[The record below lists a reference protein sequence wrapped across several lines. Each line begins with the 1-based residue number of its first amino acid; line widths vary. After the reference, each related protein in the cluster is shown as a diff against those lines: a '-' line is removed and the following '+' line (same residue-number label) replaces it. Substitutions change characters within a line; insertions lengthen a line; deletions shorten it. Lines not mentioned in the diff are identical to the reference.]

1 MEFFTTIKIES
12 FHEKISH
19 SQRIFSIGSC
29 FAENMAQH
37 LRRAKFHI
45 TSSPTG
51 ILFNPESIA
60 ECLELLADGGSICEQ
75 QLQHA
80 NDLWFSY
87 NFHSSFSSSDKEQAL
102 NSMQQALKNGATT
115 LNDADVVI
123 VTFGSAWV
131 YRHKESGKVVANCHK
146 QPQSTFNRELL
157 TAEQIVGH
165 WSNLLNSTLKDKQ
178 IIFTV
183 SPIRHLSDGLE
194 QNSLSKATLRVAI
207 AELVAKFNNARYF
220 PSFEIMNDE
229 LRDYRFYAED
239 MIHPSQVAI
248 EYIWR
253 RFSEV
258 AISQESLSLME
269 RIAKITQASEH
280 RPFNPKSEAYRNF
293 CLKQLEEI
301 EKIGVTHPTIDF
313 SEEKNI
319 FIAHL

>member
-1 MEFFTTIKIES
+1 MEFFTTIKIEP

-19 SQRIFSIGSC
+19 SQQIFSIGSC

-37 LRRAKFHI
+37 LRRAKFHV

-60 ECLELLADGGSICEQ
+60 HCLEQLTNGGSICEQ
-75 QLQHA
+75 QLLNA
-80 NDLWFSY
+80 NNLWFSY
-87 NFHSSFSSSDKEQAL
+87 DFHSSFSSSDKAQAL
-102 NSMQQALKNGATT
+102 NSMQEAVKNGTT
-115 LNDADVVI
+115 ALRDADVVI

-157 TAEQIVGH
+157 TVEQIVGH

-178 IIFTV
+178 VIFTV

-207 AELVAKFNNARYF
+207 AELVTKFDNARYF

-239 MIHPSQVAI
+239 MTHPSQVAI

-253 RFSEV
+253 LFSEV
-258 AISQESLSLME
+258 VISQESLSLME

-280 RPFNPKSEAYRNF
+280 RPFNPQSEAYRDF

-301 EKIGVTHPTIDF
+301 EKIGVNHPSIDF
-313 SEEKNI
+313 NEEKKI